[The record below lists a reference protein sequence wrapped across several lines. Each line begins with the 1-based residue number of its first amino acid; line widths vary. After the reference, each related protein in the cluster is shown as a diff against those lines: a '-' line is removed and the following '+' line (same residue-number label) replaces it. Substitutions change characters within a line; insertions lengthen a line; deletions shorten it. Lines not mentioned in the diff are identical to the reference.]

1 MAFYKGNQLI
11 SGLDLKTSSIGS
23 ISTPVGTVIPWMGD
37 KSSIIFPDGFLLC
50 DGSEISRTTYMDL
63 FLVIG
68 TKFGSGD
75 GSTTFNL
82 PNLTDARYLQGGEY
96 AGTMVDEELP
106 QHIHKSSRST
116 SQYGAGGGSYHWV
129 IGDYSPDSTNL
140 KSSIALSESGE
151 ESGIYKENG
160 HVIPKSVTT
169 LYLICYKTM
178 NSNIGGGG
186 IIDGTVLTR
195 FETDNIDI

>member
-37 KSSIIFPDGFLLC
+37 KNSIIFPDGFLLC

-82 PNLTDARYLQGGEY
+82 PNLTDARYLQGGEC

-106 QHIHKSSRST
+106 
-116 SQYGAGGGSYHWV
+116 
-129 IGDYSPDSTNL
+129 
-140 KSSIALSESGE
+140 
-151 ESGIYKENG
+151 
-160 HVIPKSVTT
+160 
-169 LYLICYKTM
+169 
-178 NSNIGGGG
+178 
-186 IIDGTVLTR
+186 
-195 FETDNIDI
+195 